1 LTNSRNEKESRLTRI
16 ALLGAAG
23 RIGQEIREEALRR
36 GHAVTALVRTPGR
49 VADTTNVEEAV
60 VDAYDAAS
68 IAAAV
73 AGHDVFISA
82 FSPDPGEP
90 IEGKPQRLHQAH
102 AAILAGVRSSGVTRA
117 ILVGGVG
124 SLWAAPGVL
133 VVDSPEYPQ
142 QNRGHT
148 LANIAILQDLR
159 DHGGDLDWTYVSPPR
174 RIEAGERT
182 GVFRLGQDD
191 LLRDAEG
198 ESRISRADFAIA
210 VLDEVE
216 QAAHTLGRFTVAY

>member
-1 LTNSRNEKESRLTRI
+1 MAKI

-23 RIGQEIREEALRR
+23 RIGSEIREEALRR
-36 GHAVTALVRTPGR
+36 GHSVTALVRSGGRIVPEPGL
-49 VADTTNVEEAV
+49 EEAV

-68 IAAAV
+68 IAGAV
-73 AGHDVFISA
+73 AGHDLFVSA

-90 IEGKPQRLHQAH
+90 IEGKPERLRQAH
-102 AAILAGVRSSGVTRA
+102 DAILEGVRRSGVTRA

-124 SLWAAPGVL
+124 SLWASPGVL

-142 QNRGHT
+142 QNRAHT
-148 LANIAILQDLR
+148 LANIAILHGLRAEGDDLE
-159 DHGGDLDWTYVSPPR
+159 WTYVSPPR
-174 RIEAGERT
+174 RVEAGPRT
-182 GVFRLGQDD
+182 GVFRISGDD

-210 VLDEVE
+210 VLDEAE
-216 QAAHTLGRFTVAY
+216 NNAHVRSRFTAAY